1 MKKLSLLL
9 AVLLLS
15 GCARNLDTPI
25 KLVSK
30 TTNDYS
36 GGAPYV
42 DLKFEIGDDG
52 EFVKYYASPA
62 VVAHLV
68 VGKSYYINFEEV
80 KVEP

>member
-36 GGAPYV
+36 GRAPYV
-42 DLKFEIGDDG
+42 DLKFEIGD

-62 VVAHLV
+62 IVTHLV